1 MGIFPKSGTKKI
13 RQGQCPKEK
22 KIFLQETFLNLT
34 EPLHIKGAP
43 PAEFQISLSTLEI
56 RDQNFKFLSLL
67 SNLFF

>member
-1 MGIFPKSGTKKI
+1 MPE
-13 RQGQCPKEK
+13 RK

-56 RDQNFKFLSLL
+56 RDQNFKFLFLL
-67 SNLFF
+67 SN